1 VPAIAALCIAS
12 HGKNTGYDNGVELLV
27 IPFFFFRVTTQ
38 LQYIEDSDSEPVV
51 DVSRKRPA
59 CSAVRKQKQ
68 TKGAKKLNNQS
79 KKATEKWLLMVGAR
93 LPTPIVGGMGY
104 PRIIPPNTSG
114 EEAL

>member
-1 VPAIAALCIAS
+1 MPAIAALCIAS

-68 TKGAKKLNNQS
+68 NECANETKQSNQS
-79 KKATEKWLLMVGAR
+79 DKKTTEKWLLMVGA
-93 LPTPIVGGMGY
+93 
-104 PRIIPPNTSG
+104 
-114 EEAL
+114 